1 MSQLKQFFPTSPD
14 PFLVAQEDMAL
25 AKFGHLN
32 AIVDAYNALDTTVS
46 NLPTPPTPV
55 YNTVTQTGTIT
66 TAVTLNATKG
76 KITTVSTSIVG
87 NECRTDNF
95 TFNNSYI
102 KTDSVVLVIAGSS
115 NLGPFGEYGVIATI
129 SDVTNGSCKIRIC
142 NATTQDI
149 SSKTIT
155 LYFTVI

>member
-55 YNTVTQTGTIT
+55 YNTVTQTGTLN

-76 KITTVSTSIVG
+76 KITTVGGIFINQNACMSGT
-87 NECRTDNF
+87 F
-95 TFNNSYI
+95 TLNNSYI
-102 KTDSVVLVIAGSS
+102 KSDSVIMTVGQSS
-115 NLGPFGEYGVIATI
+115 NVPGSEYGIIANV
-129 SDVTNGSCKIRIC
+129 SDITNGSCKIRIT
-142 NATTQDI
+142 NTTTNQVNEAVSI
-149 SSKTIT
+149 
-155 LYFTVI
+155 YFAVI